1 MVLFSMNAGILLA
14 VEEAERHQ
22 LLDQI
27 PRGARET
34 GAAEPVADEDE
45 QLPSLDNR
53 SMGSPI
59 AHNQL
64 IRLSQALSSSSATAA
79 GSKYT
84 LEKLLQGANF
94 YHPPPPLSSSKP
106 TQTPEYHALMAR
118 LRFEAESRA
127 YDQLTHQP
135 SVPTHLEPYLGS
147 FESFYP
153 NAATAAAPAAGN
165 AFRATAA
172 YAAQSDQDDEMTF
185 ADINKQ
191 IAVIFNV
198 LVSIFA
204 CGAAIWIMARWWS
217 VGARLAVSLG
227 GAGLVGVAE
236 VVVYWGYIRK
246 VDEAK
251 RKEKAKKEVKEI
263 IGTWTVGGEKV
274 EPVAVQRDHSLAP
287 LTDISTAASSTGSS
301 FAVSQS
307 PSADEVRERKRRKAT

>member
-1 MVLFSMNAGILLA
+1 MNAGIVLA
-14 VEEAERHQ
+14 VEEAKRRQ
-22 LLDQI
+22 LIDQLARSSCDTEAAEEAA
-27 PRGARET
+27 RGA
-34 GAAEPVADEDE
+34 DDQE
-45 QLPSLDNR
+45 QLPTLTNPSIGN
-53 SMGSPI
+53 PI

-64 IRLSQALSSSSATAA
+64 ISLSQALSSTPATAG

-84 LEKLLQGANF
+84 LEKLLQGAQF
-94 YHPPPPLSSSKP
+94 YYPPPPLSSSKP
-106 TQTPEYHALMAR
+106 TQTPEYQALMAR

-127 YDQLTHQP
+127 YDQLTQQP
-135 SVPTHLEPYLGS
+135 ITPTHLAPYLGS

-153 NAATAAAPAAGN
+153 NATTAAAPSAGN
-165 AFRATAA
+165 AFRATAT
-172 YAAQSDQDDEMTF
+172 YAAKSDEDDEMTF

-251 RKEKAKKEVKEI
+251 RKEKAKKEIKEVV
-263 IGTWTVGGEKV
+263 GTWTVGGDKM
-274 EPVAVQRDHSLAP
+274 EPVSVQKDQDVA
-287 LTDISTAASSTGSS
+287 TVKGISTLATSTGTS
-301 FAVSQS
+301 FAVSQ
-307 PSADEVRERKRRKAT
+307 PPTIEEPRERKRRKAT